1 MRVLRPKSGKWR
13 LNLLGTCF
21 GGKINWF
28 GPKNCAKRRRAS
40 QLENQESGYGPRY
53 SSPTQ
58 GFNLRQITPN
68 WFQGN
73 CRVEPCLKLAYVYTI
88 AVLGVLG
95 SCSTQEAA
103 SPSAFVFG
111 LRTRLQQAGYG
122 KKLSCVSLPEPCYG
136 T

>member
-58 GFNLRQITPN
+58 GFNLRQISPN
-68 WFQGN
+68 WFQGS
-73 CRVEPCLKLAYVYTI
+73 CRVEPRLKLAYVYTI

-103 SPSAFVFG
+103 SLSAFVLG

-122 KKLSCVSLPEPCYG
+122 KKLSCVSLPEPCSG